1 MNSFPISIQLFA
13 QAADVATATAT
24 AAAAVPAAVQQAAQW
39 WREPWAVWGITLLT
53 VGVPTLLSWLLAKR
67 LRAADMWGRLATV
80 LVALT
85 AGAVITWLGWP
96 PRLGIDLKGGV
107 ILVYE
112 VDASRQAAGQVDDC
126 VGRIEQLLSSQDG
139 RKGTVSRMA
148 DNRIAVRLDTAD
160 AAARESLLK
169 SVDQLDF
176 GDARVRLAGQ
186 RARGEAL
193 DLEYDVAGRSAPVD
207 MDKLVAAVSRRVNP
221 GGQKEVTV
229 RRYGLDQLEVIV
241 PEVDQSEVD
250 LIKRVVSSAG
260 VLEFRITANPEDP
273 RHKQVVELATRS
285 PGTTVT
291 EGGRQ
296 IGRWVQLDTAK
307 INPTEDGGLVTR
319 SMPDGRVE
327 VLVVLDRFD
336 VTGGYLTRAS
346 SSYDNNLQPCVNFS
360 FNSSGAAL
368 FGTLTGQNLP
378 DPSNRLTSRL
388 GILLDDTLLS
398 APTIRSTIS
407 GDGQITGSFKQADV
421 DFLVGVL
428 NAGSLPAALVSE
440 PISEQKI
447 SPQLG
452 ADTIRSGARAMLLAT
467 IVVLTFMLAYYRFS
481 GLIADLAVLL
491 NILLVVALMI
501 SLKAAFTLAGLA
513 GLVLSV
519 GMSVDA
525 NVLIYERMREETER
539 GAAVRMAIR
548 NGFQRAFSTIVD
560 SNLTTL
566 ITALVLFAMGTDQ
579 LKGFAVTLILGL
591 TLNLFTAVFCSRVAF
606 DLSERNG
613 WLRQLN
619 MAKFLGHT
627 NFEFVRWVRPAII
640 GSVAFILLGL
650 AAAVQRGQGLFDI
663 DFTGGTSVQV
673 AFKPEKTL
681 DIAEVRKAVAVLPDV
696 AVSAISS
703 AEVAAGTRYKI
714 DTSIRD
720 DEQMEQRLQEVF
732 PGRLATYSMGFGEIT
747 SSADPTK
754 PAADSAPLPTTV
766 ALDFPEKITL
776 PTLRATIQDAM
787 QAEGVAEA
795 PFELEPD
802 ASQTKGI
809 ASRTK
814 PYRNWALAT
823 SLDVATARKVVE
835 RLAKK
840 LADTPVYLSA
850 NSIGG
855 KVAGNTKITALYA
868 LLASLLMIVLYV
880 WVRFQNVAF
889 GLAAVV
895 ALIHDVLVAVGC
907 LALSTYVSRFMG
919 WALIDDFKIS
929 LDVVAALLT
938 IVGFSINDT
947 IVIFDRL
954 RELRGKSPFVTAEMV
969 DKAVN
974 QTLSRTILTSGTA
987 LLATLIL
994 YLFGGQGIHAFAFTM
1009 LIGIIVGSYST
1020 IYIAAPLVVW
1030 LQRMG
1035 GGVAAGR
1042 PVPRSATQLSA

>member
-1 MNSFPISIQLFA
+1 MNSFPIVIQLFA
-13 QAADVATATAT
+13 QAADL
-24 AAAAVPAAVQQAAQW
+24 AAAATTAPTATVPW

-53 VGVPTLLSWLLAKR
+53 VAVPTLVSWLLSKQ

-80 LVALT
+80 LVAAT
-85 AGAVITWLGWP
+85 AGAVVTWLGWP

-139 RKGTVSRMA
+139 RKGAVSRMA
-148 DNRIAVRLDTAD
+148 DNRIAVRLETAD
-160 AAARESLLK
+160 AAARESFLK
-169 SVDQLDF
+169 GVEQLDF
-176 GDARVRLAGQ
+176 GDARVRLAGR
-186 RARGEAL
+186 RAGADAV
-193 DLEYDVAGRSAPVD
+193 DLEYDVAGRSAAVD

-229 RRYGLDQLEVIV
+229 RRYGVDQLEVIV

-273 RHKQVVELATRS
+273 RHKQVIELASRT

-291 EGGRQ
+291 ESGRQ

-307 INPTEDGGLVTR
+307 INPAQDGGLVTR
-319 SMPDGRVE
+319 TMPDGRVE

-336 VTGGYLTRAS
+336 VTGGYLSRAS
-346 SSYDNNLQPCVNFS
+346 SSYDSNLQPCVNFS

-378 DPSNRLTSRL
+378 DPANRLTSRL

-407 GDGQITGSFKQADV
+407 GDGQITGSFKQSDV

-467 IVVLTFMLAYYRFS
+467 IVVLAFMLSYYRFS
-481 GLIADLAVLL
+481 GFIADLAVLL
-491 NILLVVALMI
+491 NILLVVALMV

-519 GMSVDA
+519 GMAVDA

-539 GAAVRMAIR
+539 GAGVRTAIR
-548 NGFQRAFSTIVD
+548 NGFARAFSTIVD

-566 ITALVLFAMGTDQ
+566 ISAFVLFAMGTDQ

-591 TLNLFTAVFCSRVAF
+591 VLNLFTAVFCSRVAF

-613 WLRQLN
+613 WLRRLS
-619 MAKFLGHT
+619 MAKIFGHT

-640 GSVAFILLGL
+640 GSLAFILLGL
-650 AAAVQRGQGLFDI
+650 AAAAQRGQGLFDI

-673 AFKPEKTL
+673 AFKPEQTL

-696 AVSAISS
+696 AVSAVS
-703 AEVAAGTRYKI
+703 AADVADGTRYKI
-714 DTSIRD
+714 DTSVRN
-720 DEQMEQRLQEVF
+720 DEQVEETLREVF

-747 SSADPTK
+747 STGGPDK
-754 PAADSAPLPTTV
+754 PAPDAGSLATAV
-766 ALDFPEKITL
+766 ALDFPEKINR
-776 PTLRATIQDAM
+776 PTLRATIQDAL
-787 QAEGVAEA
+787 QAEGVADA

-802 ASQTKGI
+802 AAETKGV

-814 PYRNWALAT
+814 SYRNWALST
-823 SLDVATARKVVE
+823 SLDVPTARRVVE
-835 RLAKK
+835 RVAKK
-840 LADTPVYLSA
+840 LSDTPVYLSA

-895 ALIHDVLVAVGC
+895 ALIHDVLVAVAC
-907 LALSTYVSRFMG
+907 LAFSTYLSRYLG
-919 WALIDDFKIS
+919 WALVDDFKIS

-954 RELRGKSPFVTAEMV
+954 RELRGKSPFVTAEMI

-987 LLATLIL
+987 FLATLIL

-1009 LIGIIVGSYST
+1009 LVGIITGTYST
-1020 IYIAAPLVVW
+1020 IYIAAPLVLW
-1030 LQRMG
+1030 LQEG
-1035 GGVAAGR
+1035 SAAAR
-1042 PVPRSATQLSA
+1042 RSQPATRSTPQLSA

>member
-1 MNSFPISIQLFA
+1 MNSFPMMQHLLA
-13 QAADVATATAT
+13 QAAGV
-24 AAAAVPAAVQQAAQW
+24 AAAAQAAPAGAVEW

-53 VGVPTLLSWLLAKR
+53 VAVPTLFSWLVSKR

-85 AGAVITWLGWP
+85 AGAVISWLGWP

-112 VDASRQAAGQVDDC
+112 VDASKAA
-126 VGRIEQLLSSQDG
+126 E
-139 RKGTVSRMA
+139 KG
-148 DNRIAVRLDTAD
+148 
-160 AAARESLLK
+160 AAAE
-169 SVDQLDF
+169 
-176 GDARVRLAGQ
+176 AGS
-186 RARGEAL
+186 
-193 DLEYDVAGRSAPVD
+193 GRPAVD

-241 PEVDQSEVD
+241 PEVDQSEVE
-250 LIKRVVSSAG
+250 LIKRMVSSAG

-273 RHKQVVELATRS
+273 RHKQLIDLAARS
-285 PGTTVT
+285 PGTTVS
-291 EGGRQ
+291 EGGRP

-307 INPTEDGGLVTR
+307 MNPAEDLGLVTR
-319 SMPDGRVE
+319 TAADGRVE

-336 VTGGYLTRAS
+336 VTGGYLNRAS
-346 SSYDNNLQPCVNFS
+346 SSYDSNLQPCVNFS
-360 FNSSGAAL
+360 FNSAGAAL

-378 DPSNRLTSRL
+378 DPANRLTSRL

-398 APTIRSTIS
+398 APTIRSTIT
-407 GDGQITGSFKQADV
+407 GDGQITGSFKQSDV

-452 ADTIRSGARAMLLAT
+452 ADTIRSGARAMILAT

-481 GLIADLAVLL
+481 GFVADLAVLL

-519 GMSVDA
+519 GMAVDA

-566 ITALVLFAMGTDQ
+566 ITAIVLYAMGTDQ

-591 TLNLFTAVFCSRVAF
+591 VLNLFTAVFCARVVF
-606 DLSERNG
+606 DLAERNG
-613 WLRQLN
+613 WLRRLS
-619 MAKFLGHT
+619 MSKFFGKT
-627 NFEFVRWVRPAII
+627 DFRFVRWMRPAII
-640 GSVAFILLGL
+640 GSLAFILLGL
-650 AAAVQRGQGLFDI
+650 AAATQRGQGLFDI

-673 AFKPEKTL
+673 AFKPDQGL
-681 DIAEVRKAVAVLPDV
+681 DIADVRKAVSVLPDV
-696 AVSAISS
+696 AVSA
-703 AEVAAGTRYKI
+703 VTGGGAAPNTRYKI
-714 DTSIRD
+714 DTSLRD
-720 DEQMEQRLQEVF
+720 ETPDDGNDVEKALRQVF
-732 PGRLATYSMGFGEIT
+732 PDRLLTYSMGFGEVAST
-747 SSADPTK
+747 AKEGAAADP
-754 PAADSAPLPTTV
+754 SALTTAV
-766 ALDFPEKITL
+766 ALDFPEKINL
-776 PTLRATIQDAM
+776 PTLRATIESALG
-787 QAEGVAEA
+787 AEGLVNT
-795 PFELEPD
+795 PFELEAD
-802 ASQTKGI
+802 AAETKGVT
-809 ASRTK
+809 SRTR
-814 PYRNWALAT
+814 PYQNWALSTA
-823 SLDVATARKVVE
+823 LDVDTTRKVVE
-835 RLAKK
+835 RVARRLAE
-840 LADTPVYLSA
+840 TPVYLSA

-895 ALIHDVLVAVGC
+895 ALIHDVLVAVAC
-907 LALSTYVSRFMG
+907 LALSTYVSRYLG
-919 WALIDDFKIS
+919 WALVDDFKIS

-954 RELRGKSPFVTAEMV
+954 RELRGKSPYVTAEMV
-969 DKAVN
+969 DKALN

-1009 LIGIIVGSYST
+1009 LVGIITGSYST
-1020 IYIAAPLVVW
+1020 IYIAAPIVLW
-1030 LQRMG
+1030 LQEGAAAARRSQAG
-1035 GGVAAGR
+1035 GAGPAR
-1042 PVPRSATQLSA
+1042 VTA

>member
-1 MNSFPISIQLFA
+1 MNSFPIVIQLFA
-13 QAADVATATAT
+13 QAADM
-24 AAAAVPAAVQQAAQW
+24 AAAATTVPTATVPW

-53 VGVPTLLSWLLAKR
+53 VAGPTLLSWLLAKQ

-85 AGAVITWLGWP
+85 AGAVVTWLGWP

-126 VGRIEQLLSSQDG
+126 VGRIEQLLASQDG

-148 DNRIAVRLDTAD
+148 DNRIAVRLETAD
-160 AAARESLLK
+160 AAARESFLK
-169 SVDQLDF
+169 GVEQVDF

-186 RARGEAL
+186 RAGAEAIDL
-193 DLEYDVAGRSAPVD
+193 DYDVAGRSSPVD

-229 RRYGLDQLEVIV
+229 RRYGIDQLEVIV

-273 RHKQVVELATRS
+273 RHKQVIELASRS

-307 INPTEDGGLVTR
+307 INPAEDGGLVTR
-319 SMPDGRVE
+319 TMPDGRVE

-336 VTGGYLTRAS
+336 VTGGYLSRAS
-346 SSYDNNLQPCVNFS
+346 SSYDSNLQPCVNFS

-378 DPSNRLTSRL
+378 DPANRLTSRL

-407 GDGQITGSFKQADV
+407 GDGQITGSFKQSDV

-467 IVVLTFMLAYYRFS
+467 IVVLAFMLAYYRFS
-481 GLIADLAVLL
+481 GFIADLAVLL
-491 NILLVVALMI
+491 NILLVVALMV

-519 GMSVDA
+519 GMAVDA

-539 GAAVRMAIR
+539 GAGVRTAIR
-548 NGFQRAFSTIVD
+548 NGFARAFSTIVD

-566 ITALVLFAMGTDQ
+566 ISAFVLFAMGTDQ

-591 TLNLFTAVFCSRVAF
+591 VLNLFTAVFCSRVAF

-613 WLRQLN
+613 WLRRLS
-619 MAKFLGHT
+619 MAKIFGIT

-640 GSVAFILLGL
+640 GSLAFILLGL
-650 AAAVQRGQGLFDI
+650 AAAAQRGQGLFDI

-673 AFKPEKTL
+673 AFKPEQTL

-696 AVSAISS
+696 AVSAVS
-703 AEVAAGTRYKI
+703 AADVADGTRYKI
-714 DTSIRD
+714 DTSARD
-720 DEQMEQRLQEVF
+720 DDQVEETLRKVF
-732 PGRLATYSMGFGEIT
+732 PGRLATYSMGFGEIAST
-747 SSADPTK
+747 GGPDK
-754 PAADSAPLPTTV
+754 PAPESGALSTAV
-766 ALDFPEKITL
+766 ALDFPEKINR
-776 PTLRATIQDAM
+776 PTLRATIQDAL
-787 QAEGVAEA
+787 QAEGVADA

-802 ASQTKGI
+802 AAETKGV

-814 PYRNWALAT
+814 SYRNWALST
-823 SLDVATARKVVE
+823 SLDVPSARRVVE
-835 RLAKK
+835 RVAKK
-840 LADTPVYLSA
+840 LSDTPVYLSA

-895 ALIHDVLVAVGC
+895 ALIHDVLVAVAC
-907 LALSTYVSRFMG
+907 LAFSTYLSRYLG
-919 WALIDDFKIS
+919 WALVDDFKIS

-954 RELRGKSPFVTAEMV
+954 RELRGKSPFVTADMI

-987 LLATLIL
+987 FLATLIL

-1009 LIGIIVGSYST
+1009 LVGIITGTYST
-1020 IYIAAPLVVW
+1020 IYIAAPLVLW
-1030 LQRMG
+1030 LQEG
-1035 GGVAAGR
+1035 
-1042 PVPRSATQLSA
+1042 SATARRSQPTTRSTPQLSA

>member
-1 MNSFPISIQLFA
+1 MNSLPIAIQLFA
-13 QAADVATATAT
+13 QAADVVVT
-24 AAAAVPAAVQQAAQW
+24 AATVPTAATPW
-39 WREPWAVWGITLLT
+39 WREPWAVWGMTLLT
-53 VGVPTLLSWLLAKR
+53 VVVPTLLSWAVSKR

-85 AGAVITWLGWP
+85 AGAVVTWLGWP

-139 RKGTVSRMA
+139 RKGTVSRMT
-148 DNRIAVRLDTAD
+148 DNRIAVRLETAD
-160 AAARESLLK
+160 AAARESFLK
-169 SVDQLDF
+169 GVEQLDL
-176 GDARVRLAGQ
+176 GDSRVRLVGRRAG
-186 RARGEAL
+186 AEAI
-193 DLEYDVAGRSAPVD
+193 DLEYDVAGRSAAVD

-229 RRYGLDQLEVIV
+229 RRYGIDQLEVIV

-273 RHKQVVELATRS
+273 RHKQVIELASRS

-307 INPTEDGGLVTR
+307 INPVEDRGLITR
-319 SMPDGRVE
+319 TMPDGRVE

-336 VTGGYLTRAS
+336 VTGGYLSRS
-346 SSYDNNLQPCVNFS
+346 SSSNDSNLQPCVNFS

-378 DPSNRLTSRL
+378 DPANRLTSRL

-407 GDGQITGSFKQADV
+407 GDGQITGSFKQSDV

-467 IVVLTFMLAYYRFS
+467 IVVLAFMLAYYRFS
-481 GLIADLAVLL
+481 GFVADLAVLL
-491 NILLVVALMI
+491 NILLVVSLMI
-501 SLKAAFTLAGLA
+501 SIKAAFTLAGLA

-519 GMSVDA
+519 GMAVDA

-591 TLNLFTAVFCSRVAF
+591 VLNLFTAVFCARVAF
-606 DLSERNG
+606 DLAERNG
-613 WLRQLN
+613 WLRRLS
-619 MAKFLGHT
+619 MAKFFGQT
-627 NFEFVRWVRPAII
+627 NFEFVRWVRPAIL
-640 GSVAFILLGL
+640 GSLAFILLGL
-650 AAAVQRGQGLFDI
+650 AAAAYRGQGLFDI

-673 AFKPEKTL
+673 AFKPEQTL
-681 DIAEVRKAVAVLPDV
+681 DIAEVRKAVSVLPDA
-696 AVSAISS
+696 AVSGVTGTDI
-703 AEVAAGTRYKI
+703 AAGTRYKI
-714 DTSIRD
+714 DTSVRD
-720 DEQMEQRLQEVF
+720 DDQVERTLREVF
-732 PGRLATYSMGFGEIT
+732 PGRLATYSMGFGEIA
-747 SSADPTK
+747 SSAGADK
-754 PAADSAPLPTTV
+754 PAPEAGPLSTAV
-766 ALDFPEKITL
+766 VLDFPEKINR
-776 PTLRATIQDAM
+776 PTLRATIQDAL
-787 QAEGVAEA
+787 QAEGLADA
-795 PFELEPD
+795 AFELEPD
-802 ASQTKGI
+802 TGEAKGI

-814 PYRNWALAT
+814 AYRNWALST
-823 SLDVATARKVVE
+823 SLDVEAARRVVE
-835 RLAKK
+835 RVAKK
-840 LADTPVYLSA
+840 LSDTPVYLSA

-855 KVAGNTKITALYA
+855 KVAGNTKITAIYA
-868 LLASLLMIVLYV
+868 MLASLLMIVLYV

-895 ALIHDVLVAVGC
+895 ALIHDVLVAVAC
-907 LALSTYVSRFMG
+907 LAFSTYVSRFLG
-919 WALIDDFKIS
+919 WALVDDFKIS

-954 RELRGKSPFVTAEMV
+954 RELRGKSPFVTAEMI
-969 DKAVN
+969 DKSVN

-987 LLATLIL
+987 FLATLIL

-1009 LIGIIVGSYST
+1009 LVGIITGTYST
-1020 IYIAAPLVVW
+1020 IYIAAPLVLW
-1030 LQRMG
+1030 LQEG
-1035 GGVAAGR
+1035 AGAAR
-1042 PVPRSATQLSA
+1042 RSQPATRSTPQLSA

>member
-1 MNSFPISIQLFA
+1 
-13 QAADVATATAT
+13 
-24 AAAAVPAAVQQAAQW
+24 
-39 WREPWAVWGITLLT
+39 
-53 VGVPTLLSWLLAKR
+53 
-67 LRAADMWGRLATV
+67 
-80 LVALT
+80 
-85 AGAVITWLGWP
+85 
-96 PRLGIDLKGGV
+96 
-107 ILVYE
+107 
-112 VDASRQAAGQVDDC
+112 
-126 VGRIEQLLSSQDG
+126 
-139 RKGTVSRMA
+139 
-148 DNRIAVRLDTAD
+148 
-160 AAARESLLK
+160 
-169 SVDQLDF
+169 
-176 GDARVRLAGQ
+176 
-186 RARGEAL
+186 
-193 DLEYDVAGRSAPVD
+193 
-207 MDKLVAAVSRRVNP
+207 
-221 GGQKEVTV
+221 
-229 RRYGLDQLEVIV
+229 
-241 PEVDQSEVD
+241 
-250 LIKRVVSSAG
+250 
-260 VLEFRITANPEDP
+260 
-273 RHKQVVELATRS
+273 
-285 PGTTVT
+285 
-291 EGGRQ
+291 
-296 IGRWVQLDTAK
+296 
-307 INPTEDGGLVTR
+307 
-319 SMPDGRVE
+319 

-346 SSYDNNLQPCVNFS
+346 SSYDSNLQPCVNFS
-360 FNSSGAAL
+360 FSSAGAAL

-378 DPSNRLTSRL
+378 DPANRLTSRL
-388 GILLDDTLLS
+388 GIVLDDTLLS

-407 GDGQITGSFKQADV
+407 GDGQITGSFKQSDV

-467 IVVLTFMLAYYRFS
+467 IVVLAFMLAYYRFS
-481 GLIADLAVLL
+481 GFVADLAVLL

-519 GMSVDA
+519 GMAVDA

-591 TLNLFTAVFCSRVAF
+591 VLNLFTAVYCARVVF
-606 DLSERNG
+606 DLAERNG
-613 WLRQLN
+613 WLRRLS
-619 MAKFLGHT
+619 MAKLFGHT

-640 GSVAFILLGL
+640 GSLAFILLGL
-650 AAAVQRGQGLFDI
+650 AAGAKRGQGLFDI

-673 AFKPEKTL
+673 AFKPDQAL

-696 AVSAISS
+696 AVSAVTS
-703 AEVAAGTRYKI
+703 ADAAPGTRFKI
-714 DTSIRD
+714 DTSVRND
-720 DEQMEQRLQEVF
+720 DQVEQTLREVF

-747 SSADPTK
+747 STAGDGK
-754 PAADSAPLPTTV
+754 PAADAVGLPTAV
-766 ALDFPEKITL
+766 ALDFPEKINL
-776 PTLRATIQDAM
+776 PTLRATMQDAM
-787 QAEGVAEA
+787 QAEGVADA
-795 PFELEPD
+795 VFELEPD
-802 ASQTKGI
+802 ASQTKGV

-814 PYRNWALAT
+814 PYRNWALST
-823 SLDVATARKVVE
+823 SLDEASARRVIE
-835 RLAKK
+835 RVAKK
-840 LADTPVYLSA
+840 LSDTPVYLSA

-855 KVAGNTKITALYA
+855 KVAGNTKITAIYA

-895 ALIHDVLVAVGC
+895 ALIHDVLVAVAC
-907 LALSTYVSRFMG
+907 LAFSTSLSRFLG

-954 RELRGKSPFVTAEMV
+954 RELRGKSPFVTAEMI

-1009 LIGIIVGSYST
+1009 LVGIITGTYST
-1020 IYIAAPLVVW
+1020 IYIAAPIVLW
-1030 LQRMG
+1030 LQEG
-1035 GGVAAGR
+1035 AGAAR
-1042 PVPRSATQLSA
+1042 RNQSAPRSSPQLTA